1 MDLREEIA
9 QVKCLLYGRI
19 TPAYN
24 RYLLI
29 AIKKSITR
37 RAGTDAFPH
46 EGSLGWQPK
55 ILSRSTGGDDQ
66 RVACVILRATDLERF
81 LRQVNVFDVV
91 KQDASLKPLYVLLHL
106 LHELRSLQVVGA
118 AWPVLDFG
126 GRRQLSALL

>member
-1 MDLREEIA
+1 MDLGAEIA

-19 TPAYN
+19 TPAYD
-24 RYLLI
+24 RHLLI
-29 AIKKSITR
+29 AIKKSIAR

-46 EGSLGWQPK
+46 KGGLGWQPK
-55 ILSRSTGGDDQ
+55 ILSRSTSGDDQ
-66 RVACVILRATDLERF
+66 RIACVVLRATDLKRF
-81 LRQVNVFDVV
+81 LRQVDAFDVV
-91 KQDASLKPLYVLLHL
+91 KQDAGLKPLYVLLHL